1 MESDALATA
10 LFLMG
15 QQEGLAWS
23 EDNGVAAMFLTIE
36 NGKLSKAFSS
46 HFAPYLE

>member
-15 QQEGLAWS
+15 QKRGLAWS
-23 EDNGVAAMFLTIE
+23 EEHGVAAMFLMIE
-36 NGKLSKAFSS
+36 NGKLCEVYSS
-46 HFAPYLE
+46 HFTPYLE